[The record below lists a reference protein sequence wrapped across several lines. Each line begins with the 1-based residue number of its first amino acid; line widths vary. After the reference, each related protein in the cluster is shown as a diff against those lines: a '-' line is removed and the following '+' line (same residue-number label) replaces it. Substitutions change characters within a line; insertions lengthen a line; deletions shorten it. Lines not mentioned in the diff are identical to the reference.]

1 MRSVPTFHLYKKGER
16 VAVMTGAKPDDLEAL
31 IDANL

>member
-1 MRSVPTFHLYKKGER
+1 MPTFHLYKKGER